1 MNWLKFLVGF
11 SALII
16 AGCAAFFSVTGLGVL
31 FSGASTAVMVM
42 AGSLEFAKLVAATY
56 LKQMWD
62 EIKGFN
68 KWYLTIAVGIL
79 MMITSAGIFG
89 YLSNA
94 FQAQSLQLQQ
104 VDREVLVFSTKI
116 EQNNSQITQ
125 LNTQLG
131 QLSSTQNTILDKGTV
146 NSRLLRSIDNK
157 DRQVATVN
165 KKISALQDENAK
177 NNEKINEIKIK
188 NLDLEKEVGGFRFIA
203 EAFGIELK
211 NVVKFFIFLIVIV
224 FDPLAIALI
233 IAFNGLIGKKKEKT
247 KHFPGPIALGQQ
259 AEANDYEAGMTDDE
273 LNGLDDL
280 MEENYKNYQI
290 YGDNG
295 KNSTKESIF
304 SDIVEKNPILASETD
319 ADVFSEAIENPPA
332 PSEELIKAAEK
343 YKEQLLQNEDIKK
356 KEIDSATTNVEE
368 SEVTLTDE
376 EKKALEPEITDEI
389 LMNLQTDYSKRP
401 IDYDG
406 DGSIDGYDTDGDGI
420 IDIVRAEHPS
430 RASAIKNMLPYYAKA
445 TFNWDDRKNW
455 INDQNAV
462 NYWIKNI
469 KPSQYPTDFSGK
481 SY

>member
-146 NSRLLRSIDNK
+146 NNRLLRSIDNK

-233 IAFNGLIGKKKEKT
+233 IAFNGLIGKKHTIIEKNHQINEDGG
-247 KHFPGPIALGQQ
+247 KNSHNL
-259 AEANDYEAGMTDDE
+259 ND
-273 LNGLDDL
+273 LDDL
-280 MEENYKNYQI
+280 MEENYKNYEV
-290 YGDNG
+290 YGDIEAKNNKRMDIIGQNG
-295 KNSTKESIF
+295 NEGLHY
-304 SDIVEKNPILASETD
+304 DNEPILASQTD
-319 ADVFSEAIENPPA
+319 VDVFSEALNNPPA

-343 YKEQLLQNEDIKK
+343 YKEKLLQTEDIKK
-356 KEIDSATTNVEE
+356 KEIDYATTIVEE
-368 SEVTLTDE
+368 DEVTLTDE
-376 EKKALEPEITDEI
+376 DKKALEPEITDEI
-389 LMNLQTDYSKRP
+389 LMNLQTDYSKRA

-406 DGSIDGYDTDGDGI
+406 DGTVDGYDTDGDGI

-430 RASAIKNMLPYYAKA
+430 RAAAIKNMLPYYAKA
-445 TFNWDDRKNW
+445 SFNWDDRKNW

>member
-1 MNWLKFLVGF
+1 
-11 SALII
+11 
-16 AGCAAFFSVTGLGVL
+16 
-31 FSGASTAVMVM
+31 
-42 AGSLEFAKLVAATY
+42 LVAATY

-146 NSRLLRSIDNK
+146 NNRLLRSIDNK
-157 DRQVATVN
+157 DRQVATIN
-165 KKISALQDENAK
+165 KKISNLQDENAK
-177 NNEKINEIKIK
+177 NTEKINEIKIK

-247 KHFPGPIALGQQ
+247 Y
-259 AEANDYEAGMTDDE
+259 D
-273 LNGLDDL
+273 LDDL
-280 MEENYKNYQI
+280 MEKNYQI
-290 YGDNG
+290 YGDSG
-295 KNSTKESIF
+295 KNSTKDE
-304 SDIVEKNPILASETD
+304 ETPILASENDTKTFFD
-319 ADVFSEAIENPPA
+319 TINNPPA
-332 PSEELIKAAEK
+332 PSDELIKAAEK
-343 YKEQLLQNEDIKK
+343 YKEQLLQKEDIKK
-356 KEIDSATTNVEE
+356 KEIDSDTTNVEE
-368 SEVTLTDE
+368 AEVTLTDE
-376 EKKALEPEITDEI
+376 DKKALEPEITDEI

-430 RASAIKNMLPYYAKA
+430 RAAAIKNMLPYYAKPE
-445 TFNWDDRKNW
+445 FNWDDRKNW

>member
-116 EQNNSQITQ
+116 EQNTAQITQ

-131 QLSSTQNTILDKGTV
+131 QLSSTQSTILEKGKV
-146 NSRLLRSIDNK
+146 NNRLLRSIDSK
-157 DRQVATVN
+157 DKQVSQIN
-165 KKISALQDENAK
+165 KKISDLQDENAK
-177 NNEKINEIKIK
+177 NNEKINEIKVK
-188 NLDLEKEVGGFRFIA
+188 NLGLEKEVGGFRFIA

-233 IAFNGLIGKKKEKT
+233 IAFNGLIGKKKEK
-247 KHFPGPIALGQQ
+247 IY
-259 AEANDYEAGMTDDE
+259 D
-273 LNGLDDL
+273 LDDL
-280 MEENYKNYQI
+280 MEKNYQI
-290 YGDNG
+290 YGDSG
-295 KNSTKESIF
+295 KNSKKDEETH
-304 SDIVEKNPILASETD
+304 ILAN
-319 ADVFSEAIENPPA
+319 ENDTKTFFDTINTPPA

-343 YKEQLLQNEDIKK
+343 YKEKLLQTEDIKK
-356 KEIDSATTNVEE
+356 KEIDSDTTNVEE
-368 SEVTLTDE
+368 DEVTLTDE

-389 LMNLQTDYSKRP
+389 LMNLQTDYSKRA

-406 DGSIDGYDTDGDGI
+406 DGTVDGYDTDGDGI
-420 IDIVRAEHPS
+420 INIVRAEHPS
-430 RASAIKNMLPYYAKA
+430 RAAAIQNMLPYYAKPS
-445 TFNWDDRKNW
+445 FNWDDRKNW

>member
-146 NSRLLRSIDNK
+146 NNRLLRSIDNK

-177 NNEKINEIKIK
+177 NTEKINEIKIK

-247 KHFPGPIALGQQ
+247 Y
-259 AEANDYEAGMTDDE
+259 D
-273 LNGLDDL
+273 LDDL

-304 SDIVEKNPILASETD
+304 GDIVEENPILASEK
-319 ADVFSEAIENPPA
+319 DVEVFFDTIDNPPA
-332 PSEELIKAAEK
+332 PNEVLVEAVEQYEE
-343 YKEQLLQNEDIKK
+343 KK
-356 KEIDSATTNVEE
+356 KETNSDSTNVEE
-368 SEVTLTDE
+368 ITLSDE

-389 LMNLQTDYSKRP
+389 LMNLQTDYSKRA

-406 DGSIDGYDTDGDGI
+406 DGTVDGYDTDGDGI
-420 IDIVRAEHPS
+420 INIVRAEHPS
-430 RASAIKNMLPYYAKA
+430 RAAAIQNMLPYYAKPS
-445 TFNWDDRKNW
+445 FNWDDRKNW

>member
-146 NSRLLRSIDNK
+146 NNRLLRSIDNK

-211 NVVKFFIFLIVIV
+211 NVVKFFIFLIVLV

-233 IAFNGLIGKKKEKT
+233 IAFNGLIGKKKENT
-247 KHFPGPIALGQQ
+247 PNY
-259 AEANDYEAGMTDDE
+259 ND
-273 LNGLDDL
+273 LDDL
-280 MEENYKNYQI
+280 MEKNYQM
-290 YGDNG
+290 YEYNG
-295 KNSTKESIF
+295 KYSPKERIF
-304 SDIVEKNPILASETD
+304 SDIVEKNPILTSETD
-319 ADVFSEAIENPPA
+319 ADVFIEAIDNPPA

-343 YKEQLLQNEDIKK
+343 YKEQLLQTEDIKK
-356 KEIDSATTNVEE
+356 KEIDSTTTNVEE

-376 EKKALEPEITDEI
+376 EKKALEPEISDEI
-389 LMNLQTDYSKRP
+389 LMNLQTDYSKRA
-401 IDYDG
+401 IDYDN
-406 DGSIDGYDTDGDGI
+406 DGTIDGYDTNGDGI

-430 RASAIKNMLPYYAKA
+430 RASAIKNMLPYYAKPG
-445 TFNWDDRKNW
+445 FNWDDRKNW

-469 KPSQYPTDFSGK
+469 KQSQYPTDFSGK

>member
-1 MNWLKFLVGF
+1 V
-11 SALII
+11 
-16 AGCAAFFSVTGLGVL
+16 
-31 FSGASTAVMVM
+31 
-42 AGSLEFAKLVAATY
+42 
-56 LKQMWD
+56 
-62 EIKGFN
+62 
-68 KWYLTIAVGIL
+68 
-79 MMITSAGIFG
+79 
-89 YLSNA
+89 
-94 FQAQSLQLQQ
+94 
-104 VDREVLVFSTKI
+104 
-116 EQNNSQITQ
+116 NN
-125 LNTQLG
+125 
-131 QLSSTQNTILDKGTV
+131 
-146 NSRLLRSIDNK
+146 RLLRSIDNK

-247 KHFPGPIALGQQ
+247 YDLS
-259 AEANDYEAGMTDDE
+259 D
-273 LNGLDDL
+273 LDDL
-280 MEENYKNYQI
+280 MEKNYQI

-295 KNSTKESIF
+295 KNSSKDSIF
-304 SDIVEKNPILASETD
+304 NDIVEENPILASEKD
-319 ADVFSEAIENPPA
+319 AEVFFNTIDNPPSPNQA
-332 PSEELIKAAEK
+332 LVEAAEK
-343 YKEQLLQNEDIKK
+343 YNAEKK
-356 KEIDSATTNVEE
+356 KVEITSTNLEE
-368 SEVTLTDE
+368 AILTDE

-389 LMNLQTDYSKRP
+389 LMNLQTDYSKRA

-406 DGSIDGYDTDGDGI
+406 DGTVDGYDTDGDGI
-420 IDIVRAEHPS
+420 IDIVRAEHPA
-430 RASAIKNMLPYYAKA
+430 RAAAIKNMLPYYAKGG
-445 TFNWDDRKNW
+445 FNWDDRKNW

>member
-116 EQNNSQITQ
+116 EQSNSQITQ

-131 QLSSTQNTILDKGTV
+131 QLSSTQSTILEKGKV
-146 NSRLLRSIDNK
+146 NNRLLRSIDSK
-157 DRQVATVN
+157 DKQVATIN
-165 KKISALQDENAK
+165 KKISDLQDENAK
-177 NNEKINEIKIK
+177 NNDKINEIKIK

-247 KHFPGPIALGQQ
+247 YDLS
-259 AEANDYEAGMTDDE
+259 D
-273 LNGLDDL
+273 LDDL
-280 MEENYKNYQI
+280 MEKNYQI

-295 KNSTKESIF
+295 KNSSKESIF
-304 SDIVEKNPILASETD
+304 SDIVEENTILASETD
-319 ADVFSEAIENPPA
+319 AEVFFDTIDNPPA
-332 PSEELIKAAEK
+332 PNEQLVEAAEK
-343 YKEQLLQNEDIKK
+343 YNAEKK
-356 KEIDSATTNVEE
+356 KVEITSTNLEE
-368 SEVTLTDE
+368 AILTDE

-389 LMNLQTDYSKRP
+389 LMNLQTDYSKRA

-406 DGSIDGYDTDGDGI
+406 DGTVDGYDTDGDGI
-420 IDIVRAEHPS
+420 INIVRAEHPS
-430 RASAIKNMLPYYAKA
+430 RAAAIKDMLPYYAKSN
-445 TFNWDDRKNW
+445 FNWDDRKNW

>member
-116 EQNNSQITQ
+116 EQNTSQITQ

-131 QLSSTQNTILDKGTV
+131 QLSSTQSTILEKGKV
-146 NSRLLRSIDNK
+146 NNRLLRSIDSK
-157 DRQVATVN
+157 DKQVATIN
-165 KKISALQDENAK
+165 KKISDLQDENAK
-177 NNEKINEIKIK
+177 NTEKINEIKIK
-188 NLDLEKEVGGFRFIA
+188 NLGLEKEVGGFRFIA

-233 IAFNGLIGKKKEKT
+233 IAFNGLIGKKKEK
-247 KHFPGPIALGQQ
+247 KY
-259 AEANDYEAGMTDDE
+259 D
-273 LNGLDDL
+273 LDNL
-280 MEENYKNYQI
+280 MEKNYQI
-290 YGDNG
+290 YGDSG
-295 KNSTKESIF
+295 KNSSKKSVF
-304 SDIVEKNPILASETD
+304 SDIVEETPILASETD
-319 ADVFSEAIENPPA
+319 AEVFVDTIKNPPSPNEA
-332 PSEELIKAAEK
+332 LKEAAEQ
-343 YKEQLLQNEDIKK
+343 YNDVVLQKEM
-356 KEIDSATTNVEE
+356 EE
-368 SEVTLTDE
+368 EFATLTDE
-376 EKKALEPEITDEI
+376 EKAALEPEITDEI

-406 DGSIDGYDTDGDGI
+406 DGTIDGYDTDGDGI
-420 IDIVRAEHPS
+420 INIVRAEHPS
-430 RASAIKNMLPYYAKA
+430 RASAIKNMLPYYARPS
-445 TFNWDDRKNW
+445 FNWDDRRNW

-469 KPSQYPTDFSGK
+469 KPSQYPTDFSSK